1 MRASMRRDGF
11 TLIELMIT
19 SAILLLVMLYVTQAF
34 TVQQKTYVVVDQVT
48 EAQQNLRAVSDLVDR
63 DVRLAGYMVPDQ
75 AAVCG
80 HDATTGPDTL
90 FLSNADVIRS
100 VFALEGGNE
109 DLSGDYGAPVS
120 GVTSTWTKSGSAASI
135 VLNRLWVDVAA
146 DGSDFSVGSG
156 VILTNRRSPDS
167 AVACGTVTAI
177 SGNTL
182 TVDLGATSIGPV
194 GLNADVVAVPAHVYS
209 LTPAGVGTP
218 AQLFRDGM
226 LIASDVEDL
235 QITYFFDLDND
246 LEVDAGESFGSAGGT
261 AQPWELL
268 PATSRPDPSRLREV
282 QLNLVT
288 VTRDDDPNRDWTLG
302 AGEVTGNR
310 TSGSLSAGD
319 GKRRRVYTARVRPR
333 NVIS

>member
-1 MRASMRRDGF
+1 
-11 TLIELMIT
+11 
-19 SAILLLVMLYVTQAF
+19 MLYVTQAF

-63 DVRLAGYMVPDQ
+63 DVRLAGFMVPRQ

-80 HDATTGPDTL
+80 HDFSAGPDRL
-90 FLSNADVIRS
+90 YLSNADAIRS

-109 DLSGDYGAPVS
+109 DLAGDYGAPVS
-120 GVTSTWTKSGSAASI
+120 GVTSTWTKSGATASV
-135 VLNRLWVDVAA
+135 VLTRDWVDVQA
-146 DGSDFSVGSG
+146 DGADFAVSAG
-156 VILTNRRSPDS
+156 VILVNRRDPE
-167 AVACGTVTAI
+167 ANVACGTITAI
-177 SGNTL
+177 VGSTL
-182 TVDLGATSIGPV
+182 TINLGDTSIGPV
-194 GLNADVVAVPAHVYS
+194 GLNADVVAVPAHIYS
-209 LTPAGVGTP
+209 LTPASAGVP

-235 QITYFFDLDND
+235 QVTYFFDLDDN
-246 LEVDAGESFGSAGGT
+246 LEVGAGESFGSSGGT
-261 AQPWELL
+261 ARPWELT
-268 PATSRPDPSRLREV
+268 PANTRPDPSSLREV

-302 AGEVTGNR
+302 VGQVTGNR
-310 TSGSLSAGD
+310 TAASLSTGD

>member
-1 MRASMRRDGF
+1 MRRDGF
-11 TLIELMIT
+11 TVIELMIT
-19 SAILLLVMLYVTQAF
+19 SAILLLVMVYVTQAF

-63 DVRLAGYMVPDQ
+63 DVRLAGYMVPQQ

-80 HDATTGPDTL
+80 HDATTGPDRL
-90 FLSNADVIRS
+90 YLSNADAIRS

-109 DLSGDYGAPVS
+109 DLAGDYGAPVS
-120 GVTSTWTKSGSAASI
+120 GVTSTWTRSGPTASI
-135 VLNRLWVDVAA
+135 VLTRNWVDVSA
-146 DGSDFSVGSG
+146 DGTDFAIGAG
-156 VILTNRRSPDS
+156 VTLVNRRDPE
-167 AVACGTVTAI
+167 ANVACGTITAI
-177 SGNTL
+177 TGNTL
-182 TVDLGATSIGPV
+182 TVNLGGTSIGPV
-194 GLNADVVAVPAHVYS
+194 GYNADVVAVPAHVYS
-209 LTPAGVGTP
+209 LTPASAGAP

-235 QITYFFDLDND
+235 QVTYFFDLDDD
-246 LEVDAGESFGSAGGT
+246 LELDAGESFSTSGGT
-261 AQPWELL
+261 SAPWELS
-268 PATSRPDPSRLREV
+268 PANTRPDPSSLREV

-288 VTRDDDPNRDWTLG
+288 VTRDDDPNRDWALG

-310 TSGSLSAGD
+310 TAGSLSGGD

>member
-1 MRASMRRDGF
+1 MRRDGF
-11 TLIELMIT
+11 TLIELLIT
-19 SAILLLVMLYVTQAF
+19 SAILLLVMVYVTQAF

-63 DVRLAGYMVPDQ
+63 DVRLAGFMVPKQ

-80 HDATTGPDTL
+80 HDATTGPDRL
-90 FLSNADVIRS
+90 YLSNADVIRS

-109 DLSGDYGAPVS
+109 DLAGDYGAPVS
-120 GVTSTWTKSGSAASI
+120 GVSSTWTKSGATASI
-135 VLNRLWVDVAA
+135 VLTRTWVDVAA
-146 DGSDFSVGSG
+146 DGIDFAVSAG
-156 VILTNRRSPDS
+156 VTLVNRRSPEA
-167 AVACGTVTAI
+167 AVACGTITEI

-182 TVDLGATSIGPV
+182 TVNLGSTSIGPV
-194 GLNADVVAVPAHVYS
+194 GFNADVVAVPAHVYS
-209 LTPAGVGTP
+209 LTPAAGGTP

-235 QITYFFDLDND
+235 QVTYFFDLDDD
-246 LEVDAGESFGSAGGT
+246 LEVDAGEMFAAAGGT
-261 AQPWELL
+261 AQPWELS
-268 PATSRPDPSRLREV
+268 PATSRPDPSSLREV

-302 AGEVTGNR
+302 VGQVTGNR
-310 TSGSLSAGD
+310 TTGLSTGD

>member
-1 MRASMRRDGF
+1 MRRDGF
-11 TLIELMIT
+11 TLIELLIT

-48 EAQQNLRAVSDLVDR
+48 EAQQNLRAVSDLMDR
-63 DVRLAGYMVPDQ
+63 DVRMAGYMVPRQ

-80 HDATTGPDTL
+80 HDATTGPDRV

-100 VFALEGGNE
+100 VFALEAGNE
-109 DLSGDYGAPVS
+109 DLGGDYGAPVS
-120 GVTSTWTKSGSAASI
+120 GVGSTYSKSGATASV
-135 VLNRLWVDVAA
+135 VLTRTWVDVSA
-146 DGSDFSVGSG
+146 DGIDFFVNGG
-156 VILTNRRSPDS
+156 VILVNRRAPD
-167 AVACGTVTAI
+167 ANVACGTITAI
-177 SGNTL
+177 AGNTL
-182 TVDLGATSIGPV
+182 TIDLGSTSIGPV

-209 LTPAGVGTP
+209 LTPAAGGNP

-235 QITYFFDLDND
+235 QVTYFFDLDDD
-246 LEVDAGESFGSAGGT
+246 LEVDAGESFGTAGGT
-261 AQPWELL
+261 AAPWELS
-268 PATSRPDPSRLREV
+268 PATSRPDPSSLREV
-282 QLNLVT
+282 QINLVT

-302 AGEVTGNR
+302 AGQVTGNR
-310 TSGSLSAGD
+310 TAASLSAGD

>member
-1 MRASMRRDGF
+1 MRRDGF

-63 DVRLAGYMVPDQ
+63 DVRLAGFMVPRQ

-80 HDATTGPDTL
+80 HDATTGPDRL
-90 FLSNADVIRS
+90 YLSNADAIRS

-109 DLSGDYGAPVS
+109 DLAGDYGAPVS
-120 GVTSTWTKSGSAASI
+120 GVTSTWTKSGATAS
-135 VLNRLWVDVAA
+135 VTVTRDWVDVQA
-146 DGSDFSVGSG
+146 DGADFAVSAG
-156 VILTNRRSPDS
+156 VILVNRRDPE
-167 AVACGTVTAI
+167 ANVACGTITAI
-177 SGNTL
+177 AGSTL
-182 TVDLGATSIGPV
+182 TIDLGDTSIGPV
-194 GLNADVVAVPAHVYS
+194 GLNSDVVAVPAHIYS
-209 LTPAGVGTP
+209 LTPAGGGAP

-235 QITYFFDLDND
+235 QVTYFFDLDDD
-246 LEVDAGESFGSAGGT
+246 LEVDAGESFGTSGGT
-261 AQPWELL
+261 ARPWELT
-268 PATSRPDPSRLREV
+268 PANTRPDPSSLREV

-302 AGEVTGNR
+302 VGQVTGNR
-310 TSGSLSAGD
+310 NPASLSTGD

>member
-1 MRASMRRDGF
+1 MRRDGF

-34 TVQQKTYVVVDQVT
+34 TVQQKTYVVVDQLT
-48 EAQQNLRAVSDLVDR
+48 EAQQNLRAVSDLIDR
-63 DVRLAGYMVPDQ
+63 DVRLAGYMVPMQ

-80 HDATTGPDTL
+80 HDATTGPDRL
-90 FLSNADVIRS
+90 YLSNADAIRS

-109 DLSGDYGAPVS
+109 DLAGDYGAPVS
-120 GVTSTWTKSGSAASI
+120 GVTSTWTRSGATAS
-135 VLNRLWVDVAA
+135 VVVTRNWVDVSA
-146 DGSDFSVGSG
+146 DGSDFAVSAG
-156 VILTNRRSPDS
+156 VILVNRRDPT
-167 AVACGTVTAI
+167 ANVACGTITAI
-177 SGNTL
+177 AGNTL
-182 TVDLGATSIGPV
+182 TIDLGSTSIGPV
-194 GLNADVVAVPAHVYS
+194 GLNSDVVAVPAHVYS

-235 QITYFFDLDND
+235 QVTYFFDLDDD
-246 LEVDAGESFGSAGGT
+246 LELDAGESFGTSGGT
-261 AQPWELL
+261 ARPWELT
-268 PATSRPDPSRLREV
+268 PANTRPDPSSLREV

-302 AGEVTGNR
+302 VGQVTGNR
-310 TSGSLSAGD
+310 TAGSLSTGD